1 MTTLRRLLPS
11 LAALLAV
18 LVVVQTTDLV
28 ACADEALA
36 AETGETHTDA
46 RVAQGGHDVPAPGD
60 RHDEGEHEHEEGT
73 FADCLCH
80 VVFTP
85 TGIVPDAGVRP
96 ASDRRPTGVGSEFSR
111 RLLLTL
117 AYPSSLLSSL
127 AYSSSS

>member
-18 LVVVQTTDLV
+18 LVVVQTTDLI

-36 AETGETHTDA
+36 SESSETHTDA
-46 RVAQGGHDVPAPGD
+46 LASGGHPVPAPGD
-60 RHDEGEHEHEEGT
+60 SHDEGEHEHEEGT

-96 ASDRRPTGVGSEFSR
+96 ASEPAEFAAFVAMPPEVEPQG
-111 RLLLTL
+111 LDHVPL
-117 AYPSSLLSSL
+117 A
-127 AYSSSS
+127 

>member
-1 MTTLRRLLPS
+1 MTTLRLLLPS

-80 VVFTP
+80 VVFAP
-85 TGIVPDAGVRP
+85 TTIVPAVGVRP
-96 ASDRRPTGVGSEFSR
+96 ASAPAEF
-111 RLLLTL
+111 
-117 AYPSSLLSSL
+117 AYVANGLPEVEPKGLDHVPLS
-127 AYSSSS
+127 